1 MKTIVTEDG
10 NPAEQTKVM
19 ELTQLKGLSTCELAF
34 LKLLYISLHCARVIS
49 MGILLII
56 SNKKEKN

>member
-19 ELTQLKGLSTCELAF
+19 ELIQLKGLSSCELAF
-34 LKLLYISLHCARVIS
+34 LKLYISAYTVQELFQWGSC
-49 MGILLII
+49 
-56 SNKKEKN
+56 